1 MKNILSASFVSTI
14 LFIACS
20 KKESPGFA
28 DEQDV
33 NIHYDTAAVD
43 SFSTGAVSVDIARK
57 IRMSSPQYLD
67 SVKQAKKL
75 QEEEKKLKAELE
87 KENKAKQDEEKKKAE
102 TEKKQK
108 ASEAPASAAKE
119 NKTTE

>member
-1 MKNILSASFVSTI
+1 MKNLLSAVFVFTI
-14 LFIACS
+14 LFTACS

-28 DEQDV
+28 AEQEV
-33 NIHYDTAAVD
+33 KMNYDTIAID

-67 SVKQAKKL
+67 SVKQAKKAL
-75 QEEEKKLKAELE
+75 DEENKIKAELE

-102 TEKKQK
+102 SEKKQK
-108 ASEAPASAAKE
+108 ASGAASAQEAK
-119 NKTTE
+119 TE

>member
-1 MKNILSASFVSTI
+1 MKNLLSAIFIFTI
-14 LFIACS
+14 LFTACS

-28 DEQDV
+28 AEQDV
-33 NIHYDTAAVD
+33 KMHYDTVAVD

-75 QEEEKKLKAELE
+75 QEEESKLKAELE
-87 KENKAKQDEEKKKAE
+87 KENKAKQEEEKKKTDA
-102 TEKKQK
+102 EKKNK
-108 ASEAPASAAKE
+108 ASETPSAQ
-119 NKTTE
+119 NTKTE

>member
-1 MKNILSASFVSTI
+1 MKNVLPAIFILTV
-14 LFIACS
+14 LFTACS

-28 DEQDV
+28 EDQD
-33 NIHYDTAAVD
+33 IKMHYDTTAVD

-75 QEEEKKLKAELE
+75 AEEEKKLKAELE
-87 KENKAKQDEEKKKAE
+87 KENKAKLDDEKKKAE
-102 TEKKQK
+102 AEKKSK
-108 ASEAPASAAKE
+108 AAETPATHETKAE
-119 NKTTE
+119 

>member
-1 MKNILSASFVSTI
+1 MKNLLSAFFVFTI

-20 KKESPGFA
+20 KKESPGFGA
-28 DEQDV
+28 EQEIK
-33 NIHYDTAAVD
+33 IHYDTTAVD

-75 QEEEKKLKAELE
+75 QEEEQKLKAELE
-87 KENKAKQDEEKKKAE
+87 KENKAKQEEEKKKTEA
-102 TEKKQK
+102 EKKQK
-108 ASEAPASAAKE
+108 TPEAPTAKE
-119 NKTTE
+119 PKTE

>member
-1 MKNILSASFVSTI
+1 MKNLLSALLVVMV

-20 KKESPGFA
+20 RKESPGFGA
-28 DEQDV
+28 EQEIK
-33 NIHYDTAAVD
+33 IHYDTTAVD

-57 IRMSSPQYLD
+57 IRMSSPEYLD

-87 KENKAKQDEEKKKAE
+87 KENKAKQEEEKKKAE
-102 TEKKQK
+102 AEKKPK
-108 ASEAPASAAKE
+108 VSETPVTKE
-119 NKTTE
+119 TKTE

>member
-1 MKNILSASFVSTI
+1 MKNILSAIFIFTI
-14 LFIACS
+14 LFTACS

-28 DEQDV
+28 AEQEV
-33 NIHYDTAAVD
+33 KMNYDTIAID

-75 QEEEKKLKAELE
+75 LEEENKLKAELE
-87 KENKAKQDEEKKKAE
+87 KENKTKQEEEKKKADA
-102 TEKKQK
+102 EKKQK
-108 ASEAPASAAKE
+108 PLETPSTPDS
-119 NKTTE
+119 KTQ